1 MMLAGARSLAAA
13 LHLKPSLLFAPAVLS
28 QRGLRTYSL
37 PQSAAARVR
46 ISGRHRDQSH
56 LLPPHNHNH
65 PGGHAPGA
73 WGGDNKEPGAFD
85 WSSVAGYVGFPLARL
100 PSDYV
105 QRHLELLP
113 QPSELRA
120 ASQDPEAAALQEAL
134 RSLAADCSGPGM
146 WVWTYGATGALLSSL
161 LKPMAAAYNAQR
173 GFHTPAVD
181 SLCASPHDLTCI
193 GLEPLSS
200 CSREGPGGAR
210 TSKATAAAAGT
221 PLEKAPDISMR
232 APAEELLPQR
242 FASRGLFWWTAQALG
257 RLTAL
262 TPPAAAQLEALRER
276 WGWAQLRPVL
286 GVHIRQGDTCHRG
299 VGKVIK
305 ARRCD
310 PPSAYLEA
318 MLPLVRRYG
327 VRGVFVASDSDD
339 AIRFV
344 RESRALRSLGI
355 PVLSFDGAVD
365 RAKTY
370 GRFKN
375 FDKAIASGTIDM
387 VADRG
392 SVVRELHLLAE
403 ADVLLGKHT
412 SNMMRHALALGTF
425 KRGGSHVV
433 PFRSLDATWCADYE
447 FFAGNSTVGAR
458 SFKC

>member
-1 MMLAGARSLAAA
+1 M
-13 LHLKPSLLFAPAVLS
+13 FS
-28 QRGLRTYSL
+28 QRGLRTYPPL
-37 PQSAAARVR
+37 QSETARVR
-46 ISGRHRDQSH
+46 IAGRHRDQSQ
-56 LLPPHNHNH
+56 LPHHHGSHPGGHPYPGSHPH
-65 PGGHAPGA
+65 PGGHAPGP
-73 WGGDNKEPGAFD
+73 WGKDKEPGTFD

-113 QPSELRA
+113 EPSELRP

-134 RSLAADCSGPGM
+134 RSLAADCSGPGL

-161 LKPMAAAYNAQR
+161 LKPLAAAYSDQR

-181 SLCASPHDLTCI
+181 NLCPSPHDLTCI

-200 CSREGPGGAR
+200 CSREQGTGGDGR
-210 TSKATAAAAGT
+210 SSKAPA

-232 APAEELLPQR
+232 TPADKLLPQR

-262 TPPAAAQLEALRER
+262 TPPAAAQLEALQGR
-276 WGWAQLRPVL
+276 WGWARLRPVL

-299 VGKVIK
+299 FGKVIK

-310 PPSAYLEA
+310 PPSVYLEA

-327 VRGVFVASDSDD
+327 VRSVFVASDSDD

-344 RESRALRSLGI
+344 RESRRLRSLGI
-355 PVLSFDGAVD
+355 PVFSFDGAVD

-392 SVVRELHLLAE
+392 SVVKELHLLAE